1 LLLNNLR
8 AFVGML
14 YYVDD
19 SFAWVSERAGSHS
32 QPPDAAVQEAFGL
45 AHPIETTKEELST

>member
-1 LLLNNLR
+1 
-8 AFVGML
+8 ML

-19 SFAWVSERAGSHS
+19 SFAWVSERAGSHC
-32 QPPDAAVQEAFGL
+32 QPHAAVQEAFGL